1 MSNQHENVL
10 KSPNFD
16 SYLLK
21 RLKDINFALDQSTIV
36 NVTNKDGVIIS
47 VNDKLCEISG
57 YRREELIGKNH
68 RMLNSS
74 YHSKEFFESLW
85 QTIIQG
91 KIWQGEIRNLT
102 KDGQYF
108 WVDTT
113 IVPFLDEMNKPYQFI
128 SVRHDITERKQIEV
142 KLQQSERMHRL
153 ITENTSDLIAII
165 SPDTKFQY
173 VSPSYETVLNV
184 DLTNIEASYL
194 SDWIHEADREQVN
207 EQVTTLLTNQGHS
220 INIDYRLLTDGNSAI
235 YVNSTINV
243 IYTDTQEI
251 ACLILVTRDITESK
265 KAEQTYAHFAMHDAL
280 TDLPNRRHFLQMLDR
295 EVALAHETSSPFALL
310 FIDLDQFKYVND
322 RWGHQIGDTILAE
335 FADRLKFTLR
345 SFDIVARLGGDEFAV
360 VLRNVDNQSQARRF
374 VRKIIDAVKVPVDID
389 DEQYTINCI
398 VGIAFY
404 PEHAK
409 TADEILSKADTA
421 LYAMKERGKGYLFY
435 DPELEEQSLEQVLL
449 ENELRKA
456 IENNEFYIDYQPKV
470 NLDTGELIGLEA
482 LLRWQH
488 PELGLISPGQFIPLA
503 EESGL
508 IVPIGE
514 WVLREAVKQNKSWQE
529 QGYPP
534 VKISVN
540 VSVRQLADEQFI
552 YCLKEILHDAEL
564 NPDLLE
570 LEVTETIFVDV
581 ENAGDLLQRIRE
593 LGVHISVDDFGTG
606 YSTFNYI
613 KKLPIDT
620 LKIDRSFISDID
632 VNEESQAIASAI
644 ITLAK
649 TLNINVLAEGIERN
663 AQAKLLKNNGCK
675 QRQGFYFGK
684 PISAQKVES
693 LWQES
698 QSQKNM
704 NQD

>member
-1 MSNQHENVL
+1 MANQHENVL
-10 KSPNFD
+10 KSSNVD

-68 RMLNSS
+68 RIFNSS
-74 YHSKEFFESLW
+74 YHSKQFFKTLW
-85 QTIIQG
+85 QTITRGQ
-91 KIWQGEIRNLT
+91 IWQGEIRNLT

-113 IVPFLDEMNKPYQFI
+113 IVPFLDETNQPYQFI
-128 SVRHDITERKQIEV
+128 SVRHDITKRKQMEE
-142 KLQQSERMHRL
+142 KLQHSERMHRL

-165 SPDTKFQY
+165 DSDTKFQY
-173 VSPSYETVLNV
+173 VSPSHETVLNV
-184 DLTNIEASYL
+184 DLATIEASHL
-194 SDWIHEADREQVN
+194 SDWIHEADRKKVN
-207 EQVTTLLTNQGHS
+207 EQIDSLLKDKEHS
-220 INIDYRLLTDGNSAI
+220 INIDYRLLTNNDSSF
-235 YVNSTINV
+235 YVNSTINA
-243 IYTDTQEI
+243 IYTDAQEI
-251 ACLILVTRDITESK
+251 ACLVLVTRDITESK

-280 TDLPNRRHFLQMLDR
+280 TDLPNRRHFLQMLER
-295 EVALAHETSSPFALL
+295 EVALAKETNSPFALL

-322 RWGHQIGDTILAE
+322 RWGHQVGDSILAE

-374 VRKIIDAVKVPVDID
+374 VRQIFDAVKIPIDING
-389 DEQYTINCI
+389 DEYTINCI
-398 VGIAFY
+398 VGIAFF

-409 TADEILSKADTA
+409 TADEMLSKADTA

-449 ENELRKA
+449 QNELRKA

-470 NLDTGELIGLEA
+470 NLETGELIGLEA

-514 WVLREAVKQNKSWQE
+514 WVLREAVHQNKRWQM

-540 VSVRQLADEQFI
+540 LSVRQLADEQFI
-552 YCLKEILHDAEL
+552 HCLKEVLHNAQL
-564 NPDLLE
+564 NPNLLE
-570 LEVTETIFVDV
+570 LEVTETMFVDV
-581 ENAGDLLQRIRE
+581 ENAGELLQRIRA

-649 TLNINVLAEGIERN
+649 TLNINVIAEGIERN
-663 AQAKLLKNNGCK
+663 SQADFLKNNGCK
-675 QRQGFYFGK
+675 QGQGFYFGK
-684 PISAQKVES
+684 PISAQNVEK

-698 QSQKNM
+698 HS
-704 NQD
+704 